1 MGSREG
7 GTRSGEMREC
17 DEERKVSGRMEL
29 GQTGKLGGGIVG
41 GGTPSVM
48 DHDVSG

>member
-7 GTRSGEMREC
+7 GTWSGEMREC

-29 GQTGKLGGGIVG
+29 GQTGKLEGGMGDSGGGDPQCDG
-41 GGTPSVM
+41 SRC
-48 DHDVSG
+48 